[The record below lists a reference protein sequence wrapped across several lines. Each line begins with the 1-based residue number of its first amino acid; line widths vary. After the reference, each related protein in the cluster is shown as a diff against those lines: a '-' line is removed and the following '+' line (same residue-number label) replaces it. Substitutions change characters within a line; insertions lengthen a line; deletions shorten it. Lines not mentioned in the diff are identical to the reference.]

1 MKKACW
7 TTLKRLIGNHQFQAD
22 LFLTLI
28 NEEGEISCANAGMVR
43 KLELNDPRQSSTNFF
58 DLVHPANVGDLK
70 KTLISIPEDNMP
82 VAIEL
87 YVKNGHYEPMKWKLT
102 RLQNKGDE
110 KKYLCAGYKIVD
122 DERLKRFK
130 HLVQN
135 NSQQIVEG
143 LSGVIFHD
151 NNGELIAANQKAAA
165 IFNTTLENLY
175 QLKNI
180 SWSWDN
186 EWQITNESG
195 KKIAFTEAPFIKAIH
210 TGQVQTQSLIIRLG
224 NGGNKCLLFNSQPFP
239 GEEDPNQFY
248 AVSHLMDITPERL
261 LLNQLKDGQAM
272 ISAFFQQTPTLS
284 WVIDEETNIKFA
296 SDAFYKHF
304 DVEEKD
310 CINVKIA
317 EVVPPSVYRALYEKH
332 LEVFKTCKPVQA
344 TEKIKWA
351 DGTQSISHINIFPIC
366 SVTGNGKLVGGHAIN
381 LPDKGKL
388 EKELKEAHE
397 RLLNF
402 SRATSDAIWEWDMRT
417 GQIFRNEALMEM
429 IGYQLDHSRG
439 LSWWLRRIHPEDR
452 NRLADKIKEA
462 TENFQQSWHDEY
474 RFKCADGSYK
484 HVEDKGFVVY
494 ENGLPVKMIGS
505 LQDVSSLKELENELA
520 NVQMQKQKEI
530 SETII
535 RIQEKERTRI
545 GHELHDNV
553 NQILSTVKLFFDG
566 VTPSNSEQ
574 KQLKQKSIEYLH
586 LAIEEIRKLSG
597 ELVTPQLKEG
607 KLTDT
612 INTMISDLQL
622 AGTLKISFTHDI
634 DDTLLS
640 GSKRITLFRIL
651 QEQLK
656 NIIKHSNATTTQIS
670 LQTIN
675 EAVVLTITDNGRGF
689 DPHQTRQGIG
699 LTNIHERTQFYNGT
713 VDVASAVGKGCRL
726 TVTIPVK

>member
-1 MKKACW
+1 MKKASW
-7 TTLKRLIGNHQFQAD
+7 TTLKRLIGKNQSHAG

-28 NEEGEISCANAGMVR
+28 NEKGEISCASARMVR
-43 KLELNDPRQSSTNFF
+43 KLELNDPRKSVINFF
-58 DLVHPANVGDLK
+58 DLVHPANVGELK
-70 KTLISIPEDNMP
+70 QTLVSLPEDNDP
-82 VAIEL
+82 VAMEL
-87 YVKNGHYEPMKWKLT
+87 YVKNGHYQPMKWKLA
-102 RLQNKGDE
+102 RLQNDGNE
-110 KKYLCAGYKIVD
+110 KKFFCAGYNIVD
-122 DERLKRFK
+122 DERLKRFR
-130 HLVQN
+130 HLIQN
-135 NSQQIVEG
+135 NSQQIIEG
-143 LSGVIFHD
+143 LCGVIFHD
-151 NNGELIAANQKAAA
+151 NNGELIAANQKAAT

-180 SWSWDN
+180 SWFWDN

-195 KKIAFTEAPFIKAIH
+195 KRITFSEAPFIKAIRA
-210 TGQVQTQSLIIRLG
+210 GQVQTQSLIIRLRTG
-224 NGGNKCLLFNSQPFP
+224 ENKCLLFHSQPLPDEETP
-239 GEEDPNQFY
+239 GQFY
-248 AVSHLMDITPERL
+248 AVSHLVDITPEHH

-304 DVEEKD
+304 EVEEKD

-317 EVVPPSVYRALYEKH
+317 EVVPPSVYRSLYEKH
-332 LEVFKTCKPVQA
+332 LEVFKTCEPVQT

-381 LPDKGKL
+381 LPDKSKL

-402 SRATSDAIWEWDMRT
+402 SRATSDAIWEWDMQT
-417 GQIFRNEALMEM
+417 GQMFRNEALMEM
-429 IGYQLDHSRG
+429 IGYQLDNSRG

-484 HVEDKGFVVY
+484 HVQDKGFVVY
-494 ENGLPVKMIGS
+494 ENGLAVKMIGS

-520 NVQMQKQKEI
+520 NVQMQKQKEM

-535 RIQEKERTRI
+535 KMQEKERTRI

-566 VTPSNSEQ
+566 ITPSNAEQ
-574 KQLKQKSIEYLH
+574 RQLKQKSIEYLH
-586 LAIEEIRKLSG
+586 LAIEEIRKLSR

-612 INTMISDLQL
+612 IDTMISDLQL
-622 AGTLKISFTHDI
+622 TGALKISFAHNI

-640 GSKRITLFRIL
+640 GSKKITLFRIL

-656 NIIKHSNATTTQIS
+656 NIIRHSNATTTRIS

-675 EAVVLTITDNGRGF
+675 EAVVLAITDNGKGF
-689 DPHQTRQGIG
+689 DPHHTRQGIG
-699 LTNIHERTQFYNGT
+699 LTNIHERTQFYDGT
-713 VDVASAVGKGCRL
+713 VDISSAVGKGCTL
-726 TVTIPVK
+726 TVTIPVQ

>member
-7 TTLKRLIGNHQFQAD
+7 TTLKRLIGNHLPQAD

-28 NEEGEISCANAGMVR
+28 NEEGKISCASARMVR
-43 KLELNDPRQSSTNFF
+43 KLELNDPRQSSVNFF
-58 DLVHPANVGDLK
+58 DLVHPANVGELK
-70 KTLISIPEDNMP
+70 QTLVSLPEDNDP

-87 YVKNGHYEPMKWKLT
+87 YVKNGHYQPMKW
-102 RLQNKGDE
+102 RLSRLKGRGNE
-110 KKYLCAGYKIVD
+110 KKYFCAGYKIVD

-143 LSGVIFHD
+143 LSGIIFHD
-151 NNGELIAANQKAAA
+151 SNGELIAANQKAAA

-180 SWSWDN
+180 SWFWDN

-195 KKIAFTEAPFIKAIH
+195 IKVTFTEAPFIKAIH
-210 TGQVQTQSLIIRLG
+210 TGQAQTQSLIIHPH
-224 NGGNKCLLFNSQPFP
+224 NGEKRFVLFNSQPLP
-239 GEEDPNQFY
+239 YEETPNQFHS
-248 AVSHLMDITPERL
+248 VSHLIDITPERH
-261 LLNQLKDGQAM
+261 LLNQLRDGQAM

-332 LEVFKTCKPVQA
+332 LEVFKYCKPVQV
-344 TEKIKWA
+344 TERIKWA
-351 DGTQSISHINIFPIC
+351 DGTHSISHINIFPIC
-366 SVTGNGKLVGGHAIN
+366 SVTGKGKLVGGHAIN
-381 LPDKGKL
+381 LPDKSKL

-402 SRATSDAIWEWDMRT
+402 SRATSDAIWEWDMQT

-429 IGYQLDHSRG
+429 IGYQLDNSKG

-474 RFKCADGSYK
+474 RFRCADGSYK

-494 ENGLPVKMIGS
+494 ENGLTVKMIGS
-505 LQDVSSLKELENELA
+505 LQDVSTLKELENELA

-535 RIQEKERTRI
+535 KIQEKERTRI

-566 VTPSNSEQ
+566 VIPSNAEQ
-574 KQLKQKSIEYLH
+574 KQLKEKSVEYLL
-586 LAIEEIRKLSG
+586 LAIEEIRKLSK
-597 ELVTPQLKEG
+597 ELVTPQLKEEN
-607 KLTDT
+607 LTDT

-622 AGTLKISFTHDI
+622 TGALKISFTHNI

-640 GSKRITLFRIL
+640 GSKKITLFRIL

-670 LQTIN
+670 LQNVN
-675 EAVVLTITDNGRGF
+675 ETVVLTIADNGKGF

-699 LTNIHERTQFYNGT
+699 LTNIHERTQFYDGT
-713 VDVASAVGKGCRL
+713 VDITSAVGKGCTL
-726 TVTIPVK
+726 TITIPVK

>member
-1 MKKACW
+1 M
-7 TTLKRLIGNHQFQAD
+7 KRLIGNNHSQAC
-22 LFLTLI
+22 LFLALI
-28 NEEGEISCANAGMVR
+28 NEEGEISCANARMIQ
-43 KLELNDPRQSSTNFF
+43 KLELTDPCESSINFF
-58 DLVHPANVGDLK
+58 DLVHPANLNELK
-70 KTLISIPEDNMP
+70 KALVSIPENTDG
-82 VAIEL
+82 VAIEF
-87 YVKNGHYEPMKWKLT
+87 YVKNGHYQPMKWELA
-102 RLQNKGDE
+102 RLQNKGTK
-110 KKYLCAGYKIVD
+110 KKYFCAGYKIVD
-122 DERLKRFK
+122 EERLKKFK

-151 NNGELIAANQKAAA
+151 SNGELIAANQKAAA

-180 SWSWDN
+180 SESWDN
-186 EWQITNESG
+186 EWQITTESG
-195 KKIAFTEAPFIKAIH
+195 KKVAFAEAPFIKAIQ
-210 TGQVQTQSLIIRLG
+210 TGHVQIQSLVIRLR
-224 NGGNKCLLFNSQPFP
+224 NGENKFLLFNSQPLPDEEAP
-239 GEEDPNQFY
+239 GQFQ
-248 AVSHLMDITPERL
+248 AVSHLVDITPERH

-284 WVIDEETNIKFA
+284 WVIDKETNIKFA
-296 SDAFYKHF
+296 SEAFYRHF
-304 DVEEKD
+304 GVEEKD
-310 CINVKIA
+310 CIDVKIA

-332 LEVFKTCKPVQA
+332 LEVFKTCKPIQA
-344 TEKIKWA
+344 TEQIKWA
-351 DGTQSISHINIFPIC
+351 DGTHSICHINIFPI
-366 SVTGNGKLVGGHAIN
+366 STVTGTKLVGGHAIN
-381 LPDKGKL
+381 LPDKSRL

-402 SRATSDAIWEWDMRT
+402 SRATSDAIWEWDMQT

-429 IGYQLDHSRG
+429 IGYQLDNSKG
-439 LSWWLRRIHPEDR
+439 LSWWLRRIHPDDR

-474 RFKCADGSYK
+474 RFRCADGSYK

-505 LQDVSSLKELENELA
+505 LQDVSLLKELENELA
-520 NVQMQKQKEI
+520 DVQMQKQKEM

-535 RIQEKERTRI
+535 KMQEKERTRI

-566 VTPSNSEQ
+566 VAPANNEQ
-574 KQLKQKSIEYLH
+574 KHLKEKSIEYLL
-586 LAIEEIRKLSG
+586 LAIEEIRKLSK

-607 KLTDT
+607 TLTDT

-622 AGTLKISFTHDI
+622 TGALKINFTHDI

-640 GSKRITLFRIL
+640 ASKKITLFRIL

-656 NIIKHSNATTTQIS
+656 NIIRHSKATTARIS
-670 LQTIN
+670 LQAID
-675 EAVVLTITDNGRGF
+675 EAAVLTITDNGKGF

-699 LTNIHERTQFYNGT
+699 LTNIHERTHFYNGT
-713 VDVASAVGKGCRL
+713 VDVVSADGKGCTL
-726 TVTIPVK
+726 TVAIPVK